1 MTVNFE
7 KIVKDVFASLGAD
20 RGITFLLCGSIHNA
34 TIKSGETE
42 VLRSIPTCKMV
53 GLGKARRFIIQEF
66 MDRHIFRCQ
75 LFKAIPTVLRVQI
88 GKNIIK
94 ATGTVL
100 NEEEEKR
107 VLVRAF
113 QGFDFITT
121 AQLIIND
128 LIEYN
133 GKNSIPIVRPIK
145 GDEMLEAT
153 CFAVNCILNGFYAS
167 SVIDA
172 ETASKALMLVLFNDD
187 AKVNIEYVAGDRAA
201 LEKMQFDF
209 IQLENPKEKD
219 LVSFDTFITK
229 YL

>member
-1 MTVNFE
+1 MIVNFD

-20 RGITFLLCGSIHNA
+20 KGIKFILCGAVYNSELKGD
-34 TIKSGETE
+34 TIE
-42 VLRSIPTCKMV
+42 VLRTIPTGKMT
-53 GLGKARRFIIQEF
+53 GIGKTRRFIIQEF
-66 MDRHIFRCQ
+66 MDRHIFRSQ
-75 LFKAIPTVLRVQI
+75 LFKAIPTVLRI
-88 GKNIIK
+88 HIAKNIIK

-100 NEEEEKR
+100 NEEEENR

-133 GKNSIPIVRPIK
+133 GKNSIPIVRPVK
-145 GDEMLEAT
+145 GDEMLEAM

-187 AKVNIEYVAGDRAA
+187 AKVKIEYVAGDREE

-209 IQLENPKEKD
+209 LQLENPKEKD
-219 LVSFDTFITK
+219 LVEFDTFISK